1 MNARE
6 YLEKQHAK
14 QAVTFI
20 IARAVKDEDSPAYNE
35 FFDTANRHDLDYLT
49 PNPKLENAP
58 GYHFEYLQTPLR
70 NALEWLQK
78 VGPGSRFGE
87 NYIVLRND
95 HAPLDI
101 GSGSIGR
108 EYKFGNVFCAVIT
121 TKADL
126 LTMYTEKE
134 IAEKIALLDVFF
146 DNRPKK

>member
-6 YLEKQHAK
+6 YLEKQNAK

-20 IARAVKDEDSPAYNE
+20 VARAVKDEASPAYNE
-35 FFDTANRHDLDYLT
+35 FFDTESNHHWDYLIR
-49 PNPKLENAP
+49 NPKLENAP

-70 NALEWLQK
+70 NASEWLQK

-87 NYIVLRND
+87 NFIVLHNNQ
-95 HAPLDI
+95 APIDI
-101 GSGSIGR
+101 GSGSVER
-108 EYKFGNVFCAVIT
+108 EYKWGNVFCAVIT

-134 IAEKIALLDVFF
+134 ISEKIALLDVFF
-146 DNRPKK
+146 GNRTKK